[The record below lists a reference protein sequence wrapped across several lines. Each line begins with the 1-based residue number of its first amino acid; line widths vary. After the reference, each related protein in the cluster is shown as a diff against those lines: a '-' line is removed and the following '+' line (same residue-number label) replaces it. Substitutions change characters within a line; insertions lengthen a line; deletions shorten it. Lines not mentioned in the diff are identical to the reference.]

1 VRQCVI
7 PIALGLIPAAVQADT
22 NSLFTG
28 TFTNEEQV
36 YFDGEAKRPAPPWL
50 SMNVTQQGDV
60 LTFIEADAFGKTQSE
75 PHTATIRREN
85 GLTIFD
91 DGKCQQIFR
100 AEGKRLIADGT
111 RGTCSSMKM
120 MTAIT
125 PFAITITLPDGRA
138 TQLRRARPVTCWV
151 SILKDKPKADGS
163 EDWYFE
169 RSVALHD
176 QGGRAQVGGGDTG
189 AQAVVIRVR
198 NVTWDT
204 GSTNKPALT
213 LYVHKPEK
221 PARAEAY
228 SWAAPNSSLLG
239 VNLRWV
245 QAGCGI
251 GS

>member
-1 VRQCVI
+1 VRNCMI
-7 PIALGLIPAAVQADT
+7 PIILCLLSSAAHADAS
-22 NSLFTG
+22 SLFTG

-50 SMNVTQQGDV
+50 STKIAQEGNV
-60 LTFIEADAFGKTQSE
+60 LTITETDAFGKAQSASQI
-75 PHTATIRREN
+75 ATIRRD
-85 GLTIFD
+85 GSLTILD

-100 AEGKRLIADGT
+100 TKAKRLVADSA
-111 RGTCSSMKM
+111 RGTCSGQKM
-120 MTAIT
+120 ITGIT
-125 PFAITITLPDGRA
+125 PFAITLTLPDGR
-138 TQLRRARPVTCWV
+138 TTRLRRARPVTCWV
-151 SILKDKPKADGS
+151 SVLKDKPKADGS

-169 RSVALHD
+169 RGVALHD

-189 AQAVVIRVR
+189 AQAVVIRIR

-251 GS
+251 GG